1 MSTILLVE
9 DELSL
14 RSVLSEYLTF
24 SGYQVVAAAGG
35 AEAMERARSSAI
47 DVVVSDV
54 LMPGIDGLELCK
66 RFRADPALAPIPFLF
81 VTARNV
87 DERLSATLAEIGDG
101 IILKPFEPARL
112 LALIA
117 AALAEGGS
125 ASGRRSE
132 RARPAP

>member
-24 SGYQVVAAAGG
+24 SGYQVVTAAGG
-35 AEAMERARSSAI
+35 DEALERARSSAI

-66 RFRADPALAPIPFLF
+66 RFRGDPALAAIPFLF

-87 DERLSATLAEIGDG
+87 DAQLNAALGESGDG
-101 IILKPFEPARL
+101 IILKPFEPAQL

-117 AALAEGGS
+117 AALAKP
-125 ASGRRSE
+125 ARRTE